1 MACCH
6 QQKGIDRESLVFF
19 IMNFFINLIYVITSF
34 FCMKNVDLKPLNFV
48 RIFHSVILVSIFNY
62 DFFFVSQDVIDWFK
76 SYFREV
82 QHEELIFYQILTSY
96 LNYKLIAL
104 IEMAMPELKRRTKGK
119 WRLVNVKYS
128 ILGSLKERTI
138 LVFQSVFKTKRMTSW
153 YSQDL

>member
-19 IMNFFINLIYVITSF
+19 ITNFFINLIYVITSF

-48 RIFHSVILVSIFNY
+48 RIFDSVILVSIFNY
-62 DFFFVSQDVIDWFK
+62 DFFFVSQDVIDLFK

-104 IEMAMPELKRRTKGK
+104 IEMAMPELKRRTNGK
-119 WRLVNVKYS
+119 QRLVSVKYS
-128 ILGSLKERTI
+128 ILGSLKERMI

>member
-19 IMNFFINLIYVITSF
+19 ITNFFINLIYVITSF

-48 RIFHSVILVSIFNY
+48 RIFDSVILVSIFNY
-62 DFFFVSQDVIDWFK
+62 DFFFVSQDVIDLFK

-104 IEMAMPELKRRTKGK
+104 IEMAMPELKRRTNGK
-119 WRLVNVKYS
+119 QRLVNVKYS
-128 ILGSLKERTI
+128 ILGSLKERMI